1 MPSDDDEP
9 KPSHEAR
16 AVHALRTLIAHPT
29 IAGEGHDPA
38 PFAAFATDL
47 TALFPALFAA
57 CETTRID
64 EAFLIRWPG
73 TSDDPP
79 LVLMAHID
87 VVPPGPQED
96 WTHPPFDLT
105 EVDGM
110 LYGRGTL
117 DCKGSL
123 VAICAAVEGLIEQ
136 GVRPRRDVWLSFGS
150 NEEVSG
156 DAAPRAVEAL
166 RERGVEPWFVL
177 DEGGAV
183 VTEAIPGLREPVALV
198 GVTEK
203 GLVDLD
209 LVATGAGGH
218 ASMPPKGGATA
229 RLARAIT
236 RLEDHPAPSSL
247 PQPAREMLT
256 RVAPRLTQPMRFA
269 LTHAL
274 KTEPVLARLLARI
287 GPETAAMTR
296 TTLAVTRLSASP
308 ARNVLATSATA
319 SVNMRV
325 LVGESVDQAIER
337 VRQTIKDDR
346 VDVRLVHGYE
356 PSPVA
361 PSDDDAFAL
370 IEATCG
376 RILPDAFTA
385 PYIVMAATDARHFQ
399 RAWPRCYRFNPFRMT
414 SAQRDSIH
422 NVDERLARDSF
433 IEAIRWYTDLLEHL

>member
-1 MPSDDDEP
+1 MPSDDAGAEA
-9 KPSHEAR
+9 SHRDR
-16 AVHALRTLIAHPT
+16 AVGALRTLVSHPT

-38 PFAAFATDL
+38 PFAAFAKDL
-47 TALFPALFAA
+47 TDLFPALFAT
-57 CETTRID
+57 CKTTRID
-64 EAFLIRWPG
+64 DAFLIRWPG
-73 TSDDPP
+73 VSDDPP

-87 VVPPGPQED
+87 VVPPGAQQD
-96 WTHPPFDLT
+96 WTHPPFALT
-105 EVDGM
+105 DVDGM

-123 VAICAAVEGLIEQ
+123 VAICTAVDELIRQ
-136 GVRPRRDVWLSFGS
+136 GVQPRRDVWLSFGS
-150 NEEVSG
+150 DEEVSG
-156 DAAPRAVEAL
+156 DTAPRAVAVL
-166 RERGVEPWFVL
+166 QERGVEPWFVL

-209 LVATGAGGH
+209 LIATGAGGH

-247 PQPAREMLT
+247 PQPAREMLA
-256 RVAPRLTQPMRFA
+256 RIAPRLTQPARFA
-269 LTHAL
+269 LTQAL
-274 KTEPVLARLLARI
+274 KTEPVLARILARI

-296 TTLAVTRLSASP
+296 TTVAVTRLRAAP

-325 LVGESVDQAIER
+325 LVGESVEQAIAR
-337 VRQTIKDDR
+337 VRQTINDDDIEIR
-346 VDVRLVHGYE
+346 AVHCDE
-356 PSPVA
+356 PSAIA
-361 PSDDDAFAL
+361 PIDDEAFAL
-370 IEATCG
+370 IEATTA
-376 RILPDAFTA
+376 RVLPDAFTA

-399 RAWPRCYRFNPFRMT
+399 RAWPRCYRFTPFRMT

-422 NVDERLARDSF
+422 SVDERLARDSF
-433 IEAIRWYTDLLEHL
+433 LEGIRWYRDLLEHL

>member
-1 MPSDDDEP
+1 MPSDDAGAELA
-9 KPSHEAR
+9 HHHR
-16 AVHALRTLIAHPT
+16 AIEALRVLIAHPT

-38 PFAAFATDL
+38 PFAAFADDL
-47 TALFPALFAA
+47 QALFPALFST
-57 CETTRID
+57 CETIRLD
-64 EAFLIRWPG
+64 DSFLIRWPG
-73 TSDDPP
+73 RSGEPP
-79 LVLMAHID
+79 LILMAHID

-96 WTHPPFDLT
+96 WTHPPFELT

-123 VAICAAVEGLIEQ
+123 VAICAAVEALIEK
-136 GVRPRRDVWLSFGS
+136 GVQPRRDVWLSFGS

-156 DAAPRAVEAL
+156 DAAPRAVDAL

-183 VTEAIPGLREPVALV
+183 VTEAIPGLREPVALI

-203 GLVDLD
+203 GLLDID
-209 LVATGAGGH
+209 LVATGQGGH
-218 ASMPPKGGATA
+218 ASMPPRNGATA

-236 RLEDHPAPSSL
+236 RLEDHPAPQSL
-247 PQPAREMLT
+247 PQPARDMLA
-256 RVAPRLTQPMRFA
+256 RIAPRLTNPLRLA
-269 LTHAL
+269 LTQAL
-274 KTEPVLARLLARI
+274 KVEPLLLSILARM

-296 TTLAVTRLSASP
+296 TTTAVTRLTGSP
-308 ARNVLATSATA
+308 ARNVLATSTTA

-325 LVGESVDQAIER
+325 QVGETVERAIER
-337 VRQTIKDDR
+337 IRQTIKDDS
-346 VDVRLVHGYE
+346 VEVRLIHGYE
-356 PSPVA
+356 PSPIA

-376 RILPDAFTA
+376 RVLPDALAA
-385 PYIVMAATDARHFQ
+385 PYVVMAATDARHFQ
-399 RAWPRCYRFNPFRMT
+399 RVWMRCYRFNPFRMT

-422 NVDERLARDSF
+422 NIDERLTRESF
-433 IEAIRWYTDLLEHL
+433 IEAIHWYTDLLEHL